1 MVPAGKSAAICLSDN
16 NPSFVL
22 IFHPL
27 ECKDEGACP
36 AAVKE
41 RVMTQTDPHG
51 TKLPLKVA
59 ERSFPRLTNIPV
71 KDIVVYIFV
80 MTTIGYII
88 FRGASEQGY
97 HWQWYRVPQY
107 LFDFKDGI
115 FTLGPLLEGLKIT
128 LYITL
133 VSMVLT
139 YIIGLV
145 TALLRLSDS
154 IVGRAT
160 AKVYLEIARNTP
172 LIVQLFFIYFV
183 VAPILGIDRLFAAIL
198 TLSLF
203 EGAYASEIYRSGIV
217 SIHKGQWEACHSL
230 GLTKFDSYRKVILP
244 QAIRRVLPPLT
255 SQTISLIKDS
265 SLVSVIAVYELTMQA
280 NAIVAETF
288 LTFEVYFT
296 IAAIYLLL
304 TTSISQLVALL
315 ERRFKV
321 HN

>member
-1 MVPAGKSAAICLSDN
+1 
-16 NPSFVL
+16 
-22 IFHPL
+22 
-27 ECKDEGACP
+27 
-36 AAVKE
+36 
-41 RVMTQTDPHG
+41 MTQSFSHG
-51 TKLPLKVA
+51 TKLPLGVV
-59 ERSFPRLTNIPV
+59 ERSVSRFAKFP
-71 KDIVVYIFV
+71 VVHGIIYLFV
-80 MTTIGYII
+80 MSAMGYII
-88 FRGASEQGY
+88 IRGALQQGY
-97 HWQWYRVPQY
+97 HWQWYRVTQF
-107 LFDFKDGI
+107 LFILKDG
-115 FTLGPLLEGLKIT
+115 TLTFGPLLQGLRIT

-133 VSMVLT
+133 VSMILT
-139 YIIGLV
+139 YVIGLL

-154 IVGRAT
+154 MIGRAS

-198 TLSLF
+198 ALSLF

-230 GLTKFDSYRKVILP
+230 GMTRFDSYRKVILP

-288 LTFEVYFT
+288 LTFEIYFT

-315 ERRFKV
+315 ERKFKV
-321 HN
+321 YS

>member
-1 MVPAGKSAAICLSDN
+1 
-16 NPSFVL
+16 
-22 IFHPL
+22 
-27 ECKDEGACP
+27 
-36 AAVKE
+36 
-41 RVMTQTDPHG
+41 MTKTDLQG
-51 TKLPLKVA
+51 TKSIPKISEKKCSLLANV
-59 ERSFPRLTNIPV
+59 PV
-71 KDIVVYIFV
+71 KHIAVYLFV
-80 MTTIGYII
+80 MTAIGYII

-97 HWQWYRVPQY
+97 HWQWYRVPQF
-107 LFDFKDGI
+107 LFVFKDGV
-115 FTLGPLLEGLKIT
+115 FTLGPLLEGLKVT

-139 YIIGLV
+139 YVIGLV
-145 TALLRLSDS
+145 TALLRLSES
-154 IVGRAT
+154 IIGRVS
-160 AKVYLEIARNTP
+160 AKIYLEIARNTP
-172 LIVQLFFIYFV
+172 LIVQLFFVYFV

-230 GLTKFDSYRKVILP
+230 GLTRFDSYRKVILP

-265 SLVSVIAVYELTMQA
+265 SLVSVIAVYEMTMQA

-288 LTFEVYFT
+288 LTFEIYFT

-304 TTSISQLVALL
+304 TTSISQIVALL
-315 ERRFKV
+315 ERKFKV
-321 HN
+321 QH